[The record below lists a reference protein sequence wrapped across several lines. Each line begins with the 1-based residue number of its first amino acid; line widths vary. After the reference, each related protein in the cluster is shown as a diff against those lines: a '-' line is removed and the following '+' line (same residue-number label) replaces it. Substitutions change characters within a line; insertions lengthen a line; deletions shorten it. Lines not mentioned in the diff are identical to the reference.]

1 MDTDKH
7 RSISGTTEHT
17 ENTEKEKSNSVFS
30 VYSVVNI
37 GFPESAYLHKRVP
50 KKQFLESG
58 ELVASDKKLFREN
71 VKNVYW
77 EYTLKPSTCPVLPFR
92 DNEREYLEVA
102 VLQVEMNS
110 QKGHKRIAE
119 IIHRIIPY
127 PLMIGFYIGTTG
139 HTANKPQNTQN
150 TQKEGDLFG
159 EADPSVSSVYSVVN
173 QSLIALSIAPKR
185 FSQAEHGAFVAERFY
200 TTGWMNSGALNDR
213 EAAFIASLAWSNMPL
228 QNYGSLYNAWTDRFA
243 GYECSVLSGTFA
255 IGKAGDRLER
265 LTRCREIESRISEL
279 RGQLKKAAFNRQ
291 VELNT
296 QIKKFEQELKQLA
309 EEL

>member
-1 MDTDKH
+1 MNKAIEIIWNA
-7 RSISGTTEHT
+7 IS
-17 ENTEKEKSNSVFS
+17 
-30 VYSVVNI
+30 
-37 GFPESAYLHKRVP
+37 FPEPALLGKRVP

-77 EYTLKPSTCPVLPFR
+77 EYTLKPSTCPVLPYR

-119 IIHRIIPY
+119 IIHRVIPY
-127 PLMIGFYIGTTG
+127 PLMLGFYT
-139 HTANKPQNTQN
+139 
-150 TQKEGDLFG
+150 ESGD
-159 EADPSVSSVYSVVN
+159 
-173 QSLIALSIAPKR
+173 IALSIAPKR

-200 TTGWMNSGALNDR
+200 TTGWMNSEVLNDQ
-213 EAAFIASLAWSNMPL
+213 ESAFVASLAWGSMPL
-228 QNYGSLYNAWTDRFA
+228 QTYGSLYSAWTDRFT
-243 GYECSVLSGTFA
+243 GYECSLLSGAFT
-255 IGKAGDRLER
+255 IGKAVDRLER

-296 QIKKFEQELKQLA
+296 QIKKFEHELKQLA
-309 EEL
+309 ASL

>member
-7 RSISGTTEHT
+7 RLNGTTEHT
-17 ENTEKEKSNSVFS
+17 EYTEKEKNNSVFS

-37 GFPESAYLHKRVP
+37 GFPRSAYLHKRVP

-58 ELVASDKKLFREN
+58 ELVSTDKKLFREN

-77 EYTLKPSTCPVLPFR
+77 EYTLKPSTCPVLPYR

-110 QKGHKRIAE
+110 PKKNKKSGHKRIAE

-127 PLMIGFYIGTTG
+127 PLMIGFYIGTTE
-139 HTANKPQNTQN
+139 HTENTEKENKN
-150 TQKEGDLFG
+150 
-159 EADPSVSSVYSVVN
+159 SVSSVYSVVKN
-173 QSLIALSIAPKR
+173 IALSVAPKR
-185 FSQAEHGAFVAERFY
+185 FSQAEHGAFVVERFY
-200 TTGWMNSGALNDR
+200 TTGWMNCDAFKTQ
-213 EAAFIASLAWSNMPL
+213 EAAFVASLAWDSMPL
-228 QNYGSLYNAWTDRFA
+228 QTYGTLYNAWTDRFT
-243 GYECSVLSGTFA
+243 GYECAVLSGTFT
-255 IGKAGDRLER
+255 IGKAGDRIER

-296 QIKKFEQELKQLA
+296 QIKKFEQELNQLA
-309 EEL
+309 GNL

>member
-1 MDTDKH
+1 MDTNKH
-7 RSISGTTEHT
+7 EYKKENIS
-17 ENTEKEKSNSVFS
+17 ENSCPF
-30 VYSVVNI
+30 VVTKI
-37 GFPESAYLHKRVP
+37 GFPESAYLHKRIP

-58 ELVASDKKLFREN
+58 ELVTSDKKLFREN

-77 EYTLKPSTCPVLPFR
+77 EYTLKPSTCPVLPYR

-119 IIHRIIPY
+119 VIHRVIPY
-127 PLMIGFYIGTTG
+127 PLMLGFFIN
-139 HTANKPQNTQN
+139 HEIHERHE
-150 TQKEGDLFG
+150 KEEDKNFRDFSAFRG
-159 EADPSVSSVYSVVN
+159 SSLV
-173 QSLIALSIAPKR
+173 ALSIAPKR
-185 FSQAEHGAFVAERFY
+185 FSQAEQGAFVAERFY
-200 TTGWMNSGALNDR
+200 TTGWMNSEALKTF
-213 EAAFIASLAWSNMPL
+213 EAAFVASLAWDSMPL
-228 QNYGSLYNAWTDRFA
+228 QTYGTLYNAWTDRFT
-243 GYECSVLSGTFA
+243 GYECSVLSGTFT
-255 IGKAGDRLER
+255 IGKAVDRLER

-309 EEL
+309 GEL

>member
-1 MDTDKH
+1 MPNINKTGAIEIIWNA
-7 RSISGTTEHT
+7 IS
-17 ENTEKEKSNSVFS
+17 
-30 VYSVVNI
+30 
-37 GFPESAYLHKRVP
+37 FPEAALLGKRVP

-77 EYTLKPSTCPVLPFR
+77 EYTLKPSTCPVLPYR

-119 IIHRIIPY
+119 IIHRVIPY
-127 PLMIGFYIGTTG
+127 PLVLGFYT
-139 HTANKPQNTQN
+139 
-150 TQKEGDLFG
+150 ESGD
-159 EADPSVSSVYSVVN
+159 
-173 QSLIALSIAPKR
+173 IALSIAPKR

-200 TTGWMNSGALNDR
+200 TTGWMNSEVLNDQ
-213 EAAFIASLAWSNMPL
+213 ESAFVASLAWGSMPL
-228 QNYGSLYNAWTDRFA
+228 QTYGSLYNAWTDRFT
-243 GYECSVLSGTFA
+243 GYECSVLSGTFT
-255 IGKAGDRLER
+255 IGKAVDRLER
-265 LTRCREIESRISEL
+265 LTRCREIESKISEL

-309 EEL
+309 ASL

>member
-1 MDTDKH
+1 MDSFRDF
-7 RSISGTTEHT
+7 
-17 ENTEKEKSNSVFS
+17 SVFRGL
-30 VYSVVNI
+30 NI
-37 GFPESAYLHKRVP
+37 GFPESAHLHKRIP

-58 ELVASDKKLFREN
+58 ELVAGDKKLFREN

-119 IIHRIIPY
+119 IIHRVIPY
-127 PLMIGFYIGTTG
+127 PLMLGLYTETG
-139 HTANKPQNTQN
+139 
-150 TQKEGDLFG
+150 EF
-159 EADPSVSSVYSVVN
+159 
-173 QSLIALSIAPKR
+173 ALSIAPKR
-185 FSQAEHGAFVAERFY
+185 FSQAEHGAFVAERFF
-200 TTGWMNSGALNDR
+200 TTGWMNCDGLN
-213 EAAFIASLAWSNMPL
+213 EGEVAFIQSLAWSNMPL
-228 QNYGSLYNAWTDRFA
+228 QNYGSLYNAWTDRFT

-296 QIKKFEQELKQLA
+296 QIKKFEIELKQLA
-309 EEL
+309 ENL

>member
-1 MDTDKH
+1 MNKIIENIWNA
-7 RSISGTTEHT
+7 IS
-17 ENTEKEKSNSVFS
+17 
-30 VYSVVNI
+30 
-37 GFPESAYLHKRVP
+37 FPEAALLGKRIP

-58 ELVASDKKLFREN
+58 ELVATDKKLFREN

-77 EYTLKPSTCPVLPFR
+77 EYTLKPSTCPVLPYR
-92 DNEREYLEVA
+92 DNEREYLEVV
-102 VLQVEMNS
+102 VLQVEMNF

-119 IIHRIIPY
+119 IIHRVIPY
-127 PLMIGFYIGTTG
+127 PLMLGFYT
-139 HTANKPQNTQN
+139 
-150 TQKEGDLFG
+150 ESGD
-159 EADPSVSSVYSVVN
+159 
-173 QSLIALSIAPKR
+173 IALSVAPKR

-200 TTGWMNSGALNDR
+200 TTGWMEIPMENGELKIDNGKNCQLSTVNYQ
-213 EAAFIASLAWSNMPL
+213 FIKSLAWDSMPL
-228 QNYGSLYNAWTDRFA
+228 QTYGTLYNAWTDRFT
-243 GYECSVLSGTFA
+243 GYECSVLSGAFT

-309 EEL
+309 ASL

>member
-1 MDTDKH
+1 MKN
-7 RSISGTTEHT
+7 IS
-17 ENTEKEKSNSVFS
+17 ENSCPF
-30 VYSVVNI
+30 VVTKI

-77 EYTLKPSTCPVLPFR
+77 EYTLKPSTCPVLPYR
-92 DNEREYLEVA
+92 DNEREYLEVV

-119 IIHRIIPY
+119 IIHRLIPY
-127 PLMIGFYIGTTG
+127 PLMIGFYIGTTE
-139 HTANKPQNTQN
+139 HTENTE
-150 TQKEGDLFG
+150 KEKNN
-159 EADPSVSSVYSVVN
+159 SVSSVYSVVN
-173 QSLIALSIAPKR
+173 HSFALSIAPKR
-185 FSQAEHGAFVAERFY
+185 FSQAEQGAFVAERFY
-200 TTGWMNSGALNDR
+200 TTGWMNNKALNDQ
-213 EAAFIASLAWSNMPL
+213 ESAFVASLAWGSMPL
-228 QNYGSLYNAWTDRFA
+228 QTYGSLYSAWTDRFT
-243 GYECSVLSGTFA
+243 GYECSVLSGTFT

-265 LTRCREIESRISEL
+265 LMRCREIESRISEL

-309 EEL
+309 GNL

>member
-7 RSISGTTEHT
+7 RLDKTT
-17 ENTEKEKSNSVFS
+17 ENTEKEKNNSVFS

-50 KKQFLESG
+50 KKLFLENPSLG
-58 ELVASDKKLFREN
+58 ASDKKLFREN

-77 EYTLKPSTCPVLPFR
+77 EYTLKPSTCPVLPYR

-127 PLMIGFYIGTTG
+127 PLMIGFFIGTTEN
-139 HTANKPQNTQN
+139 TEDTENKN
-150 TQKEGDLFG
+150 
-159 EADPSVSSVYSVVN
+159 SVSSVVN
-173 QSLIALSIAPKR
+173 KSLVALSIAPKR

-200 TTGWMNSGALNDR
+200 TTGWMKVTIENGELKIDNENNCQLSTVNYQ
-213 EAAFIASLAWSNMPL
+213 FIKSLAWGNMPL
-228 QNYGSLYNAWTDRFA
+228 QTYGTLYNAWTDRFT
-243 GYECSVLSGTFA
+243 GYECSVLSGTFT

-265 LTRCREIESRISEL
+265 LTKCREIESRISEL

-309 EEL
+309 ENL

>member
-1 MDTDKH
+1 MNKAIKIIWNA
-7 RSISGTTEHT
+7 IS
-17 ENTEKEKSNSVFS
+17 
-30 VYSVVNI
+30 
-37 GFPESAYLHKRVP
+37 FPEAALLGKRVP

-77 EYTLKPSTCPVLPFR
+77 EYTLKPSTCPVLPYR

-110 QKGHKRIAE
+110 QKGHKRVAE
-119 IIHRIIPY
+119 IIHRVIPY
-127 PLMIGFYIGTTG
+127 PLMLGFYT
-139 HTANKPQNTQN
+139 
-150 TQKEGDLFG
+150 ESGD
-159 EADPSVSSVYSVVN
+159 
-173 QSLIALSIAPKR
+173 IALSISPKR

-200 TTGWMNSGALNDR
+200 TTGWMNSEALSAQ
-213 EAAFIASLAWSNMPL
+213 ESAFVASLAWGSLPL
-228 QNYGSLYNAWTDRFA
+228 QTYGSLYSAWTDRFT
-243 GYECSVLSGTFA
+243 GYECSVLSGTFT
-255 IGKAGDRLER
+255 IGKAVDRLER

-279 RGQLKKAAFNRQ
+279 RGQLKKATFNRQ

-309 EEL
+309 ASL

>member
-1 MDTDKH
+1 MNKAIEAIWNA
-7 RSISGTTEHT
+7 IS
-17 ENTEKEKSNSVFS
+17 
-30 VYSVVNI
+30 
-37 GFPESAYLHKRVP
+37 FPEAALLGKRVP

-77 EYTLKPSTCPVLPFR
+77 EYTLKPSTCSVLPYR

-110 QKGHKRIAE
+110 EKGHKRIAE
-119 IIHRIIPY
+119 IIHRVIPY
-127 PLMIGFYIGTTG
+127 PLMLGFYTETG
-139 HTANKPQNTQN
+139 
-150 TQKEGDLFG
+150 D
-159 EADPSVSSVYSVVN
+159 
-173 QSLIALSIAPKR
+173 IALSIAPKR

-200 TTGWMNSGALNDR
+200 TTGWMSSEALNDR
-213 EAAFIASLAWSNMPL
+213 EAAFVASLAWSHMPL
-228 QNYGSLYNAWTDRFA
+228 QTYGTLYNAWTDRFT
-243 GYECSVLSGTFA
+243 GYECSVLSGSFT
-255 IGKAGDRLER
+255 IGKAGERLDR

-309 EEL
+309 ASL

>member
-1 MDTDKH
+1 MPDNKKAAIEYIWNA
-7 RSISGTTEHT
+7 IS
-17 ENTEKEKSNSVFS
+17 
-30 VYSVVNI
+30 
-37 GFPESAYLHKRVP
+37 FPEAALLGKRVP

-58 ELVASDKKLFREN
+58 ELVAGDKKLFREN

-119 IIHRIIPY
+119 IIHRVIPY
-127 PLMIGFYIGTTG
+127 PLMIGFYVGTTE
-139 HTANKPQNTQN
+139 HTENTE
-150 TQKEGDLFG
+150 KENRN
-159 EADPSVSSVYSVVN
+159 SVSSVYSVVN
-173 QSLIALSIAPKR
+173 NFALSIAPKR
-185 FSQAEHGAFVAERFY
+185 FSQAEHGAFVAERFF
-200 TTGWMNSGALNDR
+200 TTGWMNYDGLNER
-213 EAAFIASLAWSNMPL
+213 EAAFIQSLAWSNMPL
-228 QNYGSLYNAWTDRFA
+228 QNYGSLYNAWTDRFT

-265 LTRCREIESRISEL
+265 LTRCREIESNISEL

-309 EEL
+309 ASL

>member
-1 MDTDKH
+1 MNYEN
-7 RSISGTTEHT
+7 GLTTEHT
-17 ENTEKEKSNSVFS
+17 EYTEKEKSNSVFS

-50 KKQFLESG
+50 KKQFLENASLG
-58 ELVASDKKLFREN
+58 ASDKKLFREN

-77 EYTLKPSTCPVLPFR
+77 EFTLKSSTCPVLPFR

-102 VLQVEMNS
+102 VLQVEMNF

-119 IIHRIIPY
+119 IIHRVIPY
-127 PLMIGFYIGTTG
+127 PLMIGFYVGTTE
-139 HTANKPQNTQN
+139 HTENTE
-150 TQKEGDLFG
+150 KENRN
-159 EADPSVSSVYSVVN
+159 SVSSVYSVVN
-173 QSLIALSIAPKR
+173 NFALSIAPKR
-185 FSQAEHGAFVAERFY
+185 FSQAEHGAFVAERFF
-200 TTGWMNSGALNDR
+200 TTGWMNYDGLNER
-213 EAAFIASLAWSNMPL
+213 EAAFIQSLAWSNMPL
-228 QNYGSLYNAWTDRFA
+228 QNYGSLYNAWTDRFT

-265 LTRCREIESRISEL
+265 LTRCREIESNISEL

-296 QIKKFEQELKQLA
+296 QIKKFEIELKQLA
-309 EEL
+309 ENL

>member
-1 MDTDKH
+1 MNKAIENIWNA
-7 RSISGTTEHT
+7 IS
-17 ENTEKEKSNSVFS
+17 
-30 VYSVVNI
+30 
-37 GFPESAYLHKRVP
+37 FPEAALLGKRVP

-77 EYTLKPSTCPVLPFR
+77 EYTLKPSTCPVLPYR

-110 QKGHKRIAE
+110 QKSHKRIAE
-119 IIHRIIPY
+119 IIHRVIPY
-127 PLMIGFYIGTTG
+127 PLMLGFYT
-139 HTANKPQNTQN
+139 
-150 TQKEGDLFG
+150 ESGD
-159 EADPSVSSVYSVVN
+159 
-173 QSLIALSIAPKR
+173 IALSIAPKR
-185 FSQAEHGAFVAERFY
+185 FSQAEQGAFVAECFY
-200 TTGWMNSGALNDR
+200 TTGWMNCDALKTQ
-213 EAAFIASLAWSNMPL
+213 ETAFVASLAWDSMPL
-228 QNYGSLYNAWTDRFA
+228 QTYGSLYNAWTDRFT
-243 GYECSVLSGTFA
+243 GYECSVLSGAFT
-255 IGKAGDRLER
+255 IGKAVDRLER

-309 EEL
+309 RKL

>member
-1 MDTDKH
+1 MNKVIEIIWNA
-7 RSISGTTEHT
+7 IS
-17 ENTEKEKSNSVFS
+17 
-30 VYSVVNI
+30 
-37 GFPESAYLHKRVP
+37 FPEAALLGKRVP

-77 EYTLKPSTCPVLPFR
+77 EYTLKPSTCPVLPYR

-119 IIHRIIPY
+119 IIHRVIPY
-127 PLMIGFYIGTTG
+127 PLMLGFYT
-139 HTANKPQNTQN
+139 
-150 TQKEGDLFG
+150 ESGD
-159 EADPSVSSVYSVVN
+159 
-173 QSLIALSIAPKR
+173 IALSIAPKR

-200 TTGWMNSGALNDR
+200 TTGWMNSEVLNDQ
-213 EAAFIASLAWSNMPL
+213 ESAFVASLAWGSMPL
-228 QNYGSLYNAWTDRFA
+228 QTCGSLYNAWTDRFT
-243 GYECSVLSGTFA
+243 GYECSVLSGTFT
-255 IGKAGDRLER
+255 IGKAVDRLER

-309 EEL
+309 ASL

>member
-1 MDTDKH
+1 MPDNKKAAIEYVWKT
-7 RSISGTTEHT
+7 IS
-17 ENTEKEKSNSVFS
+17 
-30 VYSVVNI
+30 
-37 GFPESAYLHKRVP
+37 FPEAALLGKRVP

-77 EYTLKPSTCPVLPFR
+77 EYTLKPSTCPVLPYR

-127 PLMIGFYIGTTG
+127 PLFL
-139 HTANKPQNTQN
+139 
-150 TQKEGDLFG
+150 LFKKSELREVENG
-159 EADPSVSSVYSVVN
+159 ELRMENEKDCQLFTVN
-173 QSLIALSIAPKR
+173 YQLSLSIAPKR

-200 TTGWMNSGALNDR
+200 TTGWMEVTIENGELKIDNEKNCQFSTVNYQ
-213 EAAFIASLAWSNMPL
+213 FIKSLAWSNMPL
-228 QNYGSLYNAWTDRFA
+228 QNYGSLYNAWTDRFI
-243 GYECSVLSGTFA
+243 GYECSVLSGIFA

-309 EEL
+309 GNL